1 MVAVI
6 SGLAIHSLGTLPLI
20 YFIVTRKNPYVF
32 YKGMLQAWLTALG
45 TSSRWVL
52 EDEVEYVILRNDIM
66 TWQVYRMTEWQIDR
80 SNGPSVLDPSQR
92 KVVGFEDGKSTA
104 SQPMTLCMSFFRDS
118 VIVISF
124 SSSLHS
130 FFILVLLH
138 LPLPPSLPPPSR
150 IPPFPKSSIIVFS
163 LFPFLNINGDSR
175 SIFCD
180 LWQIIV
186 APTTRQ
192 QQHPRKKIF

>member
-6 SGLAIHSLGTLPLI
+6 SGLAVHSLGTLPLI

-104 SQPMTLCMSFFRDS
+104 SQPMTLCMSFFTDS
-118 VIVISF
+118 VSLSYLSHLLSTHF
-124 SSSLHS
+124 SSSSS
-130 FFILVLLH
+130 FIF
-138 LPLPPSLPPPSR
+138 
-150 IPPFPKSSIIVFS
+150 
-163 LFPFLNINGDSR
+163 LFPLLFLLLLGSPLFLNLPS
-175 SIFCD
+175 SSSLSF
-180 LWQIIV
+180 LS
-186 APTTRQ
+186 
-192 QQHPRKKIF
+192 